1 MDCSENVEVS
11 YMTTST
17 CSPTPTLSCRTKLR
31 RSFSA
36 FDKQFRPGRWNTEV
50 LRPGNVRTHTW
61 VYGDTPTVTHDI
73 EQSPPINALLPLYAP
88 SPNLSLP
95 HTTNVLCC
103 RRLATTQ
110 KNKLLTTRK
119 LGCHFCFLRIMRS
132 VTSGAQV
139 IVL

>member
-50 LRPGNVRTHTW
+50 LRPGNVRTHGAMVIRLRSPMTSSNHPRSMP
-61 VYGDTPTVTHDI
+61 YFPSMPPPPT
-73 EQSPPINALLPLYAP
+73 YP
-88 SPNLSLP
+88 SPILQMCCVVVGWQRHKKTSCSLQESSGA
-95 HTTNVLCC
+95 TFVFFVLCG
-103 RRLATTQ
+103 RLH
-110 KNKLLTTRK
+110 L
-119 LGCHFCFLRIMRS
+119 
-132 VTSGAQV
+132 
-139 IVL
+139 VLKS